1 MPFLRSKFFGA
12 YGVWHWSEGFQTVL
26 FTWYMSIHLNLSAT
40 EIGFY
45 QALVLSPFLIFTI
58 AGGVLTDRVGAGV
71 SYTVSTLIFAGIL
84 IGYGVFDHSLGYAP
98 NLFFLYCVLAG
109 IVSAVSNPAI
119 DTFIPEAT
127 PGCAQEN
134 GLLAATAHNLAKLT
148 GTITALALP
157 FLLATGG
164 FILNGVLMIV
174 SAVMLHAH
182 ARGIKGVVARDRPK
196 INGRVLSR
204 IRKHYRDCP
213 ENFDILLSSVLLGL
227 VIVPVGYILM
237 PLVLRENF
245 PEYGNLIALM
255 NISSW
260 VGAIGFTALASRL
273 SARITRPGLAA
284 LWVWGLYG
292 AGLLLLMQVGSF
304 GMLCALIVCFG
315 GVKLGK
321 ALVYGK
327 YLHIAPSA
335 QRGVLIAV
343 DQTAFWGLATLGT
356 FGMGVLIDMIG
367 LNQTICAVSAVV
379 VSGVLLLAYRG
390 HLAQMTPAWER
401 YSP

>member
-12 YGVWHWSEGFQTVL
+12 YGFWHWGEGFQTVL

-71 SYTVSTLIFAGIL
+71 SYTISTLIFAGIL
-84 IGYGVFDHSLGYAP
+84 IGYGVFDYGLGYVP
-98 NLFFLYCVLAG
+98 KLFFLYCILAG
-109 IVSAVSNPAI
+109 IISAVSNPAI

-127 PGCAQEN
+127 PRGAQEN
-134 GLLAATAHNLAKLT
+134 GLLAATVHNLAKLT

-164 FILNGVLMIV
+164 FILNGILMAL
-174 SAVMLHAH
+174 SAVMLRAH
-182 ARGIKGVVARDRPK
+182 ARGAGGKSTEDRPK
-196 INGRVLSR
+196 FNGRVLRR
-204 IRKHYRDCP
+204 ILEHYRACP
-213 ENFDILLSSVLLGL
+213 ENFDILLSSVMLGL
-227 VIVPVGYILM
+227 VIVPAGYILM

-260 VGAIGFTALASRL
+260 IGAIGFTAVASRL
-273 SARITRPGLAA
+273 SARITKPGLAA

-292 AGLLLLMQVGSF
+292 VGLLLLTQVGSF

-327 YLHIAPSA
+327 YLHNAPNE

-356 FGMGVLIDMIG
+356 FGMGVLIDTIG
-367 LNQTICAVSAVV
+367 LNQTIFAVSAVV
-379 VSGVLLLAYRG
+379 VCGVLMLAYRG
-390 HLAQMTPAWER
+390 HLARMTPA
-401 YSP
+401 

>member
-12 YGVWHWSEGFQTVL
+12 YGFWHWGEGFQTVL

-45 QALVLSPFLIFTI
+45 QALVLSPFLMVTI
-58 AGGVLTDRVGAGV
+58 AGGVLTDRVGAGL
-71 SYTVSTLIFAGIL
+71 SYTLSTLIFAAIL
-84 IGYGVFDHSLGYAP
+84 IGYGVFDHGLGYVP
-98 NLFFLYCVLAG
+98 ELFFLYCVLAG

-127 PGCAQEN
+127 PRGAQEN

-164 FILNGVLMIV
+164 FILNGVLMV
-174 SAVMLHAH
+174 LSALLLRAH
-182 ARGIKGVVARDRPK
+182 VRAVGGNVVEDRPK
-196 INGRVLSR
+196 ITGRVLRR
-204 IRKHYRDCP
+204 IKAHYRDCP
-213 ENFDILLSSVLLGL
+213 ENLDILLSSVMLGL
-227 VIVPVGYILM
+227 VIVPAGYILM

-260 VGAIGFTALASRL
+260 IGAIGFTALASHL
-273 SARITRPGLAA
+273 SARITRPGMAA
-284 LWVWGLYG
+284 LCVWGLYG
-292 AGLLLLMQVGSF
+292 VALLLLTQVGSF
-304 GMLCALIVCFG
+304 AMLCVLILCFG

-327 YLHIAPSA
+327 YLHNAPNE

-356 FGMGVLIDMIG
+356 FGMGVLIDTIG
-367 LNQTICAVSAVV
+367 LNETICAVSFVV
-379 VSGVLLLAYRG
+379 VSFVGLLAYRG
-390 HLAQMTPAWER
+390 HLAQMTPA
-401 YSP
+401 